1 MERRD
6 TPPRT
11 QLTRQSAQG
20 AAYSAIG
27 TVLPSALGGDEWVKS
42 GTELQEQGQAE
53 VEAAKSAAAV
63 DATVDATKAKVKS

>member
-1 MERRD
+1 
-6 TPPRT
+6 
-11 QLTRQSAQG
+11 
-20 AAYSAIG
+20 
-27 TVLPSALGGDEWVKS
+27 VLPSALGGDEWVKS